1 VGCPFPLLTI
11 AAQLTHVPAR
21 HGLGISVLV
30 SIAALLGWFL
40 AAVLP
45 ADTIDNMLRDRPRWV
60 RELIGGCWSVL
71 IAGLGYF
78 LIFPSWVTCLLL
90 AVIAQLVYLAAAPL
104 IDRWAS
110 ALHKGN

>member
-1 VGCPFPLLTI
+1 VS
-11 AAQLTHVPAR
+11 VPAAHDR
-21 HGLGISVLV
+21 RAASPTFLRATGSA
-30 SIAALLGWFL
+30 SPFSSPIAALLGWFL

-45 ADTIDNMLRDRPRWV
+45 ADTIDNVLRDRPRWV

-90 AVIAQLVYLAAAPL
+90 AVITQLVYLAAAPL
-104 IDRWAS
+104 IDRWES
-110 ALHKGN
+110 ALHKGD